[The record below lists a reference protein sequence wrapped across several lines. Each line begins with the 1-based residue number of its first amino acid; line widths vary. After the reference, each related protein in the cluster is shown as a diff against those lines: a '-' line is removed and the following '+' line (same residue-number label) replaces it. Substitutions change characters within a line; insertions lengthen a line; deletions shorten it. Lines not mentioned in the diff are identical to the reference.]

1 MFDET
6 PESAREKGYR
16 NLKPFTPDWFGY
28 STIRNSVHAEL
39 YHEILELAERMDFPI
54 EGLHTETGPGVLEA
68 AIAYDRA
75 EAAADKGAL
84 FKTFMKVLAQR
95 NGLMATFMAKWS
107 GKYPGQSGHIHVSLR
122 DLASG
127 KSAFHD
133 PSQAHCMSLIQR
145 QFLAG
150 QQRLMP
156 ELLCMMAPTLN
167 SYRRLIPGFWAPTDA
182 TWGVENRTAALRVIP
197 GSDKSQR
204 LEYRLGAA
212 DGNPYLTLAVAI
224 GSGLYGVMQQWQPS
238 EPVSGNAYAVKHPE
252 ELALPRTLW
261 DAAQRLKGSTAA
273 RELFGDPFVEH
284 FVASREWEEREYRR
298 HVSDWELDRYF
309 EII

>member
-1 MFDET
+1 
-6 PESAREKGYR
+6 
-16 NLKPFTPDWFGY
+16 
-28 STIRNSVHAEL
+28 
-39 YHEILELAERMDFPI
+39 
-54 EGLHTETGPGVLEA
+54 
-68 AIAYDRA
+68 
-75 EAAADKGAL
+75 
-84 FKTFMKVLAQR
+84 
-95 NGLMATFMAKWS
+95 
-107 GKYPGQSGHIHVSLR
+107 
-122 DLASG
+122 
-127 KSAFHD
+127 
-133 PSQAHCMSLIQR
+133 
-145 QFLAG
+145 
-150 QQRLMP
+150 
-156 ELLCMMAPTLN
+156 
-167 SYRRLIPGFWAPTDA
+167 LIPGFWAPTDA

-224 GSGLYGVMQQWQPS
+224 GSGLYGVMQQWQPG

-261 DAAQRLKGSTAA
+261 EAAQRLKASTAA

-284 FVASREWEEREYRR
+284 FAASREWEEREYRR